1 VGEDQERAKPEGDDV
16 EAHGVRPEEPSD
28 KYATEE
34 PPDVEAH
41 TVRPAPVKPNVK
53 PA

>member
-16 EAHGVRPEEPSD
+16 EAHGVKPESED
-28 KYATEE
+28 KYGTEE